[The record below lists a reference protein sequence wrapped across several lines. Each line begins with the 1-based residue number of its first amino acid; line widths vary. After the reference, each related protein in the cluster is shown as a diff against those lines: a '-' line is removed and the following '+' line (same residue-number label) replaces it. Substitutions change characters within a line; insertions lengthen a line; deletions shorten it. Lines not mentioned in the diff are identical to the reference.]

1 VHDVRASLLL
11 LPMYVMS
18 VHDAIGLALIEICIG
33 PIVLEELQ
41 SIVPCDV
48 EGLEDLLVVEETT

>member
-1 VHDVRASLLL
+1 
-11 LPMYVMS
+11 MYVIS

-33 PIVLEELQ
+33 PVVLEELQ

-48 EGLEDLLVVEETT
+48 EGLEDLLVIEETT